1 MREFQLHK
9 IPGVDKSVCS
19 CEQKLAYDYALDF
32 KGLSVSGAAAGKML
46 LEWKKEDTRYNW
58 AAVAHLL
65 SLYLDK
71 FRAAEYHILS
81 SYEDVGKMFP
91 VKIDK

>member
-32 KGLSVSGAAAGKML
+32 KRLSVSGAAAGKML
-46 LEWKKEDTRYNW
+46 LEWKKGDTRYNW

-71 FRAAEYHILS
+71 FRAAKYHILS